1 MKIVDTCGQTC
12 PAPLIATR
20 RAIREAG
27 SGEVIEVITDNLT
40 SFNNL
45 SRFLKDN
52 NTDFSVSEGQGKWNL
67 RITQGTGAESYTKPQ
82 DYCSTPPAAFPKG
95 NFIIVFSS
103 DRMGEGSEEL
113 GHLLAGNF
121 IKAVK
126 DLDLLPAKIILYNKG
141 VTLVSEESPVLG
153 NLKDL
158 ARMGV
163 EILVCATCV
172 NYYKL
177 EEKTATGILSNMFVI
192 AQAMAS
198 AGNII
203 RP

>member
-1 MKIVDTCGQTC
+1 MIIVDTCGQKC

-20 RAIREAG
+20 RALREAG
-27 SGEVIEVITDNLT
+27 SEEVIEVITDNLT
-40 SFNNL
+40 SYNNL
-45 SRFLKDN
+45 SRFLTDN
-52 NTDFSVSEGQGKWNL
+52 YTDFSVSEEKGKWTL
-67 RITQGTGAESYTKPQ
+67 RITRRSETGSFTKPQ
-82 DYCSTPPAAFPKG
+82 DYCSTSPDTFPKG
-95 NFIIVFSS
+95 DFIIVFSS
-103 DRMGEGSEEL
+103 DRMGEGADEL

-126 DLDLLPAKIILYNKG
+126 DLDLLPEKIIFYNKG
-141 VTLVSEESPVLG
+141 VILVSEESPVVE

-158 ARMGV
+158 EKMGV
-163 EILVCATCV
+163 ELLVCATCV

-177 EEKTATGILSNMFVI
+177 EGKTTTGILSNMFVI

-198 AGNII
+198 AGKII

>member
-1 MKIVDTCGQTC
+1 MRIVDTCGQKC

-20 RAIREAG
+20 RALKEAK
-27 SGEVIEVITDNLT
+27 SGETFEVITDNIT

-45 SRFLKDN
+45 TRFLKDN
-52 NTDFSVSEGQGKWNL
+52 STDFSVIEKQNRWILS
-67 RITQGTGAESYTKPQ
+67 ITKETEAQTHIQPQ
-82 DYCSTPPAAFPKG
+82 DYCNTTIDTFPKG
-95 NFIIVFSS
+95 DFIIVFSS
-103 DRMGEGSEEL
+103 DRMGEGSDEL
-113 GHLLAGNF
+113 GHLLTENF

-126 DLDLLPAKIILYNKG
+126 DLDTLPPKIIFYNRG
-141 VTLVSEESPVLG
+141 VNLVSEDSPVLA

-158 ARMGV
+158 EKMGV

-172 NYYKL
+172 NFYKL
-177 EEKTATGILSNMFVI
+177 EGKTGTGILSNMFVI